1 MVFSR
6 AIRAAMVVGSAVVV
20 MGAMAGCDSGSGS
33 AGEKRQSALELLKSD
48 VNGSIAKSVAELG
61 KAKSVT
67 FTSDNKNATEAGKT
81 HGSVVLGG
89 PLTAELTDEDP
100 EEGPRVIRMIGDV
113 MYVQLGKEE
122 QATFPGK
129 HWMSMKMDKA
139 GDEGATKYQDIIPA
153 EYVKFLTGFGTM
165 TVVGEE
171 TAGGVTAV
179 HYSITVPK
187 AQYLE
192 KHPAEQRAA
201 VEKTVGTATDVTLEL
216 WIDEKYL
223 LRKVRTV
230 EGAETTVV
238 EYTAYDQPVSVQA
251 PDPGDMVD
259 FDEVMA
265 NLGG

>member
-6 AIRAAMVVGSAVVV
+6 AVRATVVVGSAVLV
-20 MGAMAGCDSGSGS
+20 MGAMVGCDSGDP
-33 AGEKRQSALELLKSD
+33 AGNRQQGALELLKSD
-48 VNGSIAKSVAELG
+48 VAGSIDKCVAELG
-61 KAKSVT
+61 KAKSAT
-67 FTSDNKNATEAGKT
+67 FTSEHRTATEAGKSR
-81 HGSVVLGG
+81 GNVVLGG

-113 MYVQLGKEE
+113 MYFQLSKEE

-129 HWMSMKMDKA
+129 HWMRVKMDEL
-139 GDEGATKYQDIIPA
+139 GDEGAVKYQDIIPA
-153 EYVKFLTGFGTM
+153 EYVKFLTGFGPM
-165 TVVGEE
+165 AVVGEE
-171 TAGGVTAV
+171 TAGGVKAM
-179 HYSITVPK
+179 HYSIKVPK

-192 KHPAEQRAA
+192 KHPAEQRSA
-201 VEKTVGTATDVTLEL
+201 VEITVGAATEVTLEL

-230 EGAETTVV
+230 EGEETTVV

-251 PDPGDMVD
+251 PEPADMVD

-265 NLGG
+265 SVGG